1 MILLT
6 KNDEIEFILRS
17 IPGAL
22 EYLMKKGV
30 CGISC
35 GEPYFGKLE
44 IAAREK
50 GFTESEIDLI
60 VSDLNK
66 LQTVSTETPTA

>member
-1 MILLT
+1 MTTIT
-6 KNDEIEFILRS
+6 KNDEIEFILS
-17 IPGAL
+17 SVPGAL

-35 GEPYFGKLE
+35 GEPYFGILE
-44 IAAREK
+44 LAAKEK
-50 GFTESEIDLI
+50 GFTESEIDDI

-66 LQTVSTETPTA
+66 LKTTDIEFSAR

>member
-1 MILLT
+1 MSLIT
-6 KNDEIEFILRS
+6 KKDEIEFILRS
-17 IPGAL
+17 VPGAL

-35 GEPYFGKLE
+35 GEPYFGILE
-44 IAAREK
+44 IAAIEK
-50 GFTESEIDLI
+50 GFTESEIDAI

-66 LQTVSTETPTA
+66 LQTAASKFSAG

>member
-1 MILLT
+1 MIRLT

-17 IPGAL
+17 VPGAL
-22 EYLMKKGV
+22 DYLIKKGV

-35 GEPYFGKLE
+35 GEPYFGKLGV
-44 IAAREK
+44 AAKEK

-60 VSDLNK
+60 VLELNK
-66 LQTVSTETPTA
+66 LQVAATEISTL